1 MLPSRAMYVDYHVH
15 THFSCDCNYSMEEMC
30 RAAVVAGVQ
39 EIAFCEHEEHNPG
52 DECYHTL
59 NHDAYWRELRR
70 CRELFAGQLT
80 IRAGIEISE
89 PHRYAAQIEPT
100 LAAYPWDY
108 VLGSLHWLDEQTN
121 TLSPT
126 FAERFGPGQWR
137 ESFRAYFREM
147 ERMAC
152 DGNFDVVAH
161 FDYPARY
168 FKAPPDEAYD
178 IAEFEA
184 EIRPALQALIARG
197 KGIEINT
204 GSLRKGLRNPCPP
217 PIVVRWFREM
227 GGQILA
233 LGSDA
238 HRPQDIMA
246 DIALAS
252 EIARAAGFTC
262 VATFVQRRAGF
273 VALTPA

>member
-1 MLPSRAMYVDYHVH
+1 MRVDYHVH

-30 RAAVVAGVQ
+30 RAAIAAGAQ
-39 EIAFCEHEEHNPG
+39 HIAFCEHEEHNPG

-89 PHRYAAQIEPT
+89 PHRYAAQIAPT

-108 VLGSLHWLDEQTN
+108 ALGSLHWLDEQTN
-121 TLSPT
+121 TLRQE
-126 FAERFGPGQWR
+126 FAHKFGPGRWR

-147 ERMAC
+147 ERMAR

-168 FKAPPDEAYD
+168 FKAPPGEVYD

-184 EIRPALQALIARG
+184 EIRLALQALIARG

-204 GSLRKGLRNPCPP
+204 GSLRKGLSNPCPP
-217 PIVVRWFREM
+217 PIVVRWFHEM
-227 GGQILA
+227 GGRVLA

-238 HRPQDIMA
+238 HRPQDITA
-246 DIALAS
+246 GLTLAA
-252 EIARAAGFTC
+252 EIARQAGFTHI
-262 VATFVQRRAGF
+262 ATFERRQPAL
-273 VALTPA
+273 AELTPA

>member
-1 MLPSRAMYVDYHVH
+1 MRVDYHVH
-15 THFSCDCNYSMEEMC
+15 THFSCDCTYSMEDMC
-30 RAAVVAGVQ
+30 RAAIAAGVSQ
-39 EIAFCEHEEHNPG
+39 IAFCEHEEHNPG

-70 CRELFAGQLT
+70 CRDLFAGQLT

-89 PHRYAAQIEPT
+89 PHRYAAHIEPT

-121 TLSPT
+121 TLRPEFST
-126 FAERFGPGQWR
+126 RFGPGRWR
-137 ESFRAYFREM
+137 DSFRAYFREM
-147 ERMAC
+147 QRMAGSG
-152 DGNFDVVAH
+152 DFDVVAH

-168 FKAPPDEAYD
+168 FKAPPGETYD
-178 IAEFEA
+178 ITEFEA
-184 EIRPALQALIARG
+184 EIRPALQALVARG

-204 GSLRKGLRNPCPP
+204 GSLRKGRPDPCPP
-217 PIVVRWFREM
+217 PIVARWFRDM

-238 HRPQDIMA
+238 HRPQDITA
-246 DIALAS
+246 GLAQAS
-252 EIARAAGFTC
+252 EIARAAGFTHI
-262 VATFVQRRAGF
+262 ATFERRRPVLVSFTQA
-273 VALTPA
+273 